1 MSTEYV
7 LQPSGGN
14 PHSAHIDYAAELNPD
29 QYAAVTAKPGPIL
42 VIAGAGSGKTRTLT
56 YRVAYLVENGVE
68 PENILLLTFTNKAAK
83 EMLGRV
89 ASLLPHDI
97 SRLWGGTFHHVGH
110 RILRRHANKLGY
122 GSDFTILDADDS
134 ADLAADCLGETD
146 LPKGD
151 KRLPKGDVL
160 TSLFGLAVN
169 KEEPIEKIIETQFP
183 YFSIFSEGLSK
194 AWRLYR
200 ERKLRANVMDYDDL
214 LELSVRLLRED
225 DGIRA
230 YYQQQFQHV
239 LVDEY
244 QDTSSIQASL
254 TNILAEFHRQI
265 MAVGDD
271 AQSIYSWR
279 GANFK
284 NILSFPERYPDAR
297 VIRIETNYRSSP
309 EILNL
314 ANYAIAANTQ
324 QFKKELRSTRPA
336 NRAPK
341 PALVC
346 LGNGNQQAQFIA
358 QRIGELFEEGVE
370 LNEIAVLYRSHF
382 HSLEVQMELTR
393 RNIPFELTSG
403 LRFFEQAHVKD
414 VSAYLKLALNPKDE
428 LAFKRI
434 ASMLP
439 GVGAKTADKLWDK
452 VQAGTP
458 LAEVKPPTKAV
469 VAWKQWADTQQQISQ
484 PELKDNASQQIQIVI
499 DAVYQDYMQAK
510 YTNWQSR
517 LEDLNQLRAF
527 SETFESAGEFLAQL
541 ALLTNVD
548 VGPKG
553 ESSYA
558 KNTSAEPKIRLSTIH
573 QAKGLEWKAVF
584 VIMLCDGMFPSSR
597 SSENEEGLEEERRLF
612 YVAVTRA
619 KDELYLTYPVLR
631 SIAGGDEKWQEPSRF
646 LNELPRELTNQWKI
660 VGPTPNWS

>member
-1 MSTEYV
+1 MGTEYV
-7 LQPSGGN
+7 LHPAGGRPS
-14 PHSAHIDYAAELNPD
+14 SAHIDYAAALNPE
-29 QYAAVTAKPGPIL
+29 QYSAVTATPGPIL

-83 EMLGRV
+83 EMIHRV

-110 RILRRHANKLGY
+110 RILRRHADLVGY
-122 GSDFTILDADDS
+122 GSDFTILDADDAS
-134 ADLAADCLGETD
+134 DLAADCLGESGLPTD
-146 LPKGD
+146 D

-160 TSLFGLAVN
+160 TSLFGLSVN
-169 KEEPIEKIIETQFP
+169 KEEAVEQTIQSQFP
-183 YFSIFSEGLSK
+183 YFDAFTEGLVTTK
-194 AWRLYR
+194 RLYQ
-200 ERKLRANVMDYDDL
+200 ERKRRNNVMDYDDL
-214 LELSVRLLRED
+214 LELSVRLLREHEN
-225 DGIRA
+225 IRLH
-230 YYQQQFQHV
+230 YQQQFQHV

-244 QDTSSIQASL
+244 QDTSSVQANL
-254 TNILAEFHRQI
+254 TNTLAEVHRQI

-314 ANYAIAANTQ
+314 ANVAIASNTQ
-324 QFKKELRSTRPA
+324 QFKKELRSVRPA
-336 NRAPK
+336 NKQPK

-358 QRIGELFEEGVE
+358 QRIGELFDEGVE
-370 LNEIAVLYRSHF
+370 LNEIAILYRSHF

-414 VSAYLKLALNPKDE
+414 VSSYIKLALNPRDE

-434 ASMLP
+434 AAMLP

-452 VQAGTP
+452 FQGGST
-458 LAEVKPPTKAV
+458 LDQIKPPTKAAT
-469 VAWKQWADTQQQISQ
+469 AWKQWADTHRQITAD
-484 PELKDNASQQIQIVI
+484 EVKANASSQIQIVI
-499 DAVYQDYMQAK
+499 DAMYQDYMRAK

-527 SETFESAGEFLAQL
+527 SETFETTEDFLAQL

-548 VGPKG
+548 TGPKADRA
-553 ESSYA
+553 SSHHD
-558 KNTSAEPKIRLSTIH
+558 NSEPKVRLSTVH

-597 SSENEEGLEEERRLF
+597 SAETEEGVEEERRLF

-631 SIAGGDEKWQEPSRF
+631 SIAGSDERWQEPSRF
-646 LNELPRELTNQWKI
+646 LGELPRDLTNQWKI
-660 VGPTPNWS
+660 VAPSAF

>member
-1 MSTEYV
+1 MSHEYV
-7 LQPSGGN
+7 LHKTGRPSIQ
-14 PHSAHIDYAAELNPD
+14 IDYAAALNAE
-29 QYAAVTAKPGPIL
+29 QYNAVTASPGPIL

-83 EMLGRV
+83 EMLNRV

-97 SRLWGGTFHHVGH
+97 SRLWGGTFHHIGH
-110 RILRRHANKLGY
+110 RILRRHANLLDY
-122 GSDFTILDADDS
+122 SSDFTILDADDA
-134 ADLAADCLGETD
+134 ADLAADCLGESGLPTD
-146 LPKGD
+146 D

-160 TSLFGLAVN
+160 TTIFGLAVN
-169 KEEPIEKIIETQFP
+169 KEEPLERIIETQFP
-183 YFSIFSEGLSK
+183 HFSLFTEGLAASK
-194 AWRLYR
+194 RIYQ
-200 ERKLRANVMDYDDL
+200 ERKHRNNVVDYDDL
-214 LELSVRLLRED
+214 LELSLRLLREHED
-225 DGIRA
+225 IKLR
-230 YYQQQFQHV
+230 YQQQFQHV

-244 QDTSSIQASL
+244 QDTSSVQANL
-254 TNILAEFHRQI
+254 TNTLAEVHRQI

-297 VIRIETNYRSSP
+297 VIRIETNYRSTP

-314 ANYAIAANTQ
+314 ANYSIAANTQ
-324 QFKKELRSTRPA
+324 QFKKELRSVRPGE
-336 NRAPK
+336 RLPK

-346 LGNGNQQAQFIA
+346 LGNGNLQAQFIA

-370 LNEIAVLYRSHF
+370 LNEIAILYRSHF

-403 LRFFEQAHVKD
+403 LRFFEQAHIKD
-414 VSAYLKLALNPKDE
+414 VSSYLKLALNPKDE

-434 ASMLP
+434 ALTMP
-439 GVGAKTADKLWDK
+439 GIGARTADKLWEKIRQGD
-452 VQAGTP
+452 A
-458 LAEVKPPTKAV
+458 LESIKPPAKAAT
-469 VAWKQWADTQQQISQ
+469 AWKQWVTTQHQITADDIKSS
-484 PELKDNASQQIQIVI
+484 ASKQIQIII
-499 DAVYQDYMQAK
+499 DAVYQDYLRAK

-527 SETFESAGEFLAQL
+527 SETFETTAEFLAQL

-548 VGPKG
+548 GGPQG
-553 ESSYA
+553 GSESEKKHYD
-558 KNTSAEPKIRLSTIH
+558 TSEPKIRLSTVH
-573 QAKGLEWKAVF
+573 QAKGLEWKVVF
-584 VIMLCDGMFPSSR
+584 VIMLCDGMFPSTR
-597 SSENEEGLEEERRLF
+597 SIETAEGAEEERRLF

-631 SIAGGDEKWQEPSRF
+631 NIAGGDERWQEPSRF
-646 LNELPRELTNQWKI
+646 LNELPRDLTNQWKI
-660 VGPTPNWS
+660 VSPGGY

>member
-1 MSTEYV
+1 MGTEYV
-7 LQPSGGN
+7 LKPSGAN
-14 PHSAHIDYAAELNPD
+14 PSSAHIDYAAELNED
-29 QYAAVTAKPGPIL
+29 QYKAVTATPGPIL

-83 EMLGRV
+83 EMLNRV
-89 ASLLPHDI
+89 ASLIPNDI

-110 RILRRHANKLGY
+110 RILRRHANLIGY
-122 GSDFTILDADDS
+122 GSDFTIIDADDA
-134 ADLAADCLGETD
+134 ADLAADCLAESGLPTD
-146 LPKGD
+146 D

-160 TSLFGLAVN
+160 TSIFGLAVN
-169 KEEPIEKIIETQFP
+169 KEEPLEKIIQGQFP
-183 YFSIFSEGLSK
+183 YFDLFTEGLLTTK
-194 AWRLYR
+194 RLYQ
-200 ERKLRANVMDYDDL
+200 ERKRRNNVMDYDDL
-214 LELSVRLLRED
+214 LQLSVRLLNEHED
-225 DGIRA
+225 IRLF
-230 YYQQQFQHV
+230 YQQKFQHV

-244 QDTSSIQASL
+244 QDTSSVQANL
-254 TNILAEFHRQI
+254 TNTLAEVHRQI

-297 VIRIETNYRSSP
+297 VIRIEINYRSSP

-314 ANYAIAANTQ
+314 ANVAIAGNTQ
-324 QFKKELRSTRPA
+324 QFKKELRSTRPL

-370 LNEIAVLYRSHF
+370 LNEIAILYRSHF

-403 LRFFEQAHVKD
+403 LRFFEQAHIKD
-414 VSAYLKLALNPKDE
+414 VSSYIKLALNPKDE

-434 ASMLP
+434 AAMLP
-439 GVGAKTADKLWDK
+439 GVGDRTAHKLWEKFQSGSTLD
-452 VQAGTP
+452 QI
-458 LAEVKPPTKAV
+458 KPPAKAAV
-469 VAWKQWADTQQQISQ
+469 LWKQWADTQRQINE
-484 PELKDNASQQIQIVI
+484 PEVKGNASKQIQIVI
-499 DAVYQDYMQAK
+499 DAVYQDYMRAK
-510 YTNWQSR
+510 YTNWQTR

-527 SETFESAGEFLAQL
+527 SETFETTEDFLSQL

-553 ESSYA
+553 ESS
-558 KNTSAEPKIRLSTIH
+558 NQNRNDSSEPKIRLSTVH
-573 QAKGLEWKAVF
+573 QAKGLEWKVVF

-597 SSENEEGLEEERRLF
+597 SAETEDGVEEERRLF

-631 SIAGGDEKWQEPSRF
+631 SIAGSDERWQEPSRF
-646 LNELPRELTNQWKI
+646 LSELPRDLTNQWKI
-660 VGPTPNWS
+660 VSPSAF